1 MSFGGEFTP
10 FEPFKNRLED
20 KNTESLIK
28 SRDAQAALTLQSIQ
42 SAMDEARREKEFVK
56 RSAPKPPPVPGQ
68 PADPAAA
75 QKGPSA
81 SDMILGEIGKL
92 DKDLAIAADLALPK
106 KVEALTKLRESAMGR
121 YSLAVE
127 REGQASTRVDARNK
141 ARIDA
146 VSKFASGANALF
158 MDEALAVED
167 KTLQLQEMEAAIRLE
182 HPEAY
187 KVLSQGQD
195 GINWGDKRTWA
206 RMKALEQQAIAP
218 EKRVE
223 LQLSKLSKEAQAA
236 RDEAAARRSDAMVA
250 AMREGNRKAEA
261 PSPVTIRNPDGEGN
275 ILIDAKTGKKIG
287 DAPARPRDEEAVLA
301 KQVTQ
306 LSKGLEQAKLPETN
320 AVLENAENII
330 KKDPKVLK
338 YLTGTGSVPPDWMVS
353 KGARE
358 ARQAVEK
365 VFNVELKN
373 RSGAAVTNQE
383 LERLKSEY
391 GKGAFKTPD
400 QLQAA
405 LAQAR
410 QIINTHYRSVAAG
423 FPKEALE
430 TYNANLTAI
439 GGKPVID
446 IAGTEKP
453 AAAAGA
459 PAPYSDAE
467 KERRYQEWKAANKK

>member
-1 MSFGGEFTP
+1 MSFGGEVTL

-42 SAMDEARREKEFVK
+42 SAMDEAKREKEFVK

-75 QKGPSA
+75 QKSPSA

-141 ARIDA
+141 ARIEA
-146 VSKFASGANALF
+146 VSKFASGANALL
-158 MDEALAVED
+158 MDEAIATED
-167 KTLQLQEMEAAIRLE
+167 KTLELQEMESAIRME

-187 KVLSQGQD
+187 KVLSQGQES
-195 GINWGDKRTWA
+195 INWGDKRTWA

-250 AMREGNRKAEA
+250 AMRESGRKAES
-261 PSPVTIRNPDGEGN
+261 PSPVTIKNPDGDGN
-275 ILIDAKTGKKIG
+275 IVIDAKTGKKIG
-287 DAPARPRDEEAVLA
+287 DAPARPRDEEAVHS

-306 LSKGLEQAKLPETN
+306 LSKGLEQANLPATN
-320 AVLENAENII
+320 ATLVSAEAALKVPGMAEYITG
-330 KKDPKVLK
+330 PK
-338 YLTGTGSVPPDWMVS
+338 SAFPDRAVS
-353 KGARE
+353 AEVRSG
-358 ARQAVEK
+358 RQAIK
-365 VFNVELKN
+365 RLFNTELKN

-383 LERLKSEY
+383 LERLKDEF
-391 GKGAFKTPD
+391 GQGFFKTDD
-400 QLQAA
+400 QLSGAVTR
-405 LAQAR
+405 AR
-410 QIINTHYRSVAAG
+410 EIINAHFRGVAAG
-423 FPKEALE
+423 FPKEVLE
-430 TYNANLTAI
+430 TYNQNLTDI
-439 GGKPVID
+439 GGTPVID
-446 IAGTEKP
+446 ITGKAK
-453 AAAAGA
+453 AAPAAGA

-467 KERRYQEWKAANKK
+467 KERRYQEWKAKGGK